1 MDGFTYDDRIQ
12 LINLQLPHDVIAP
25 NIWGELKAQPAL
37 VSLKLGLMQGIESTA
52 SNDALD
58 QNTVHYGELAKRI
71 RGGCTAGQ
79 GLDALFAL
87 CERQVFQI
95 ARREDASSRI
105 RDIEI
110 TVTFPKASL
119 YGEGVELVHSIT
131 CDGQGARKTH
141 FYTWRIKEMKVMTLI
156 GVNAYERR
164 AKQPLVVHLQFVPSA
179 EPKLADRTYLQ
190 QLFGVEQSFA
200 QLIEDSSFETL
211 ESLAEWVVKQLADR
225 LSAQNIPCEVIRL
238 KLDKPR
244 AIAFADH
251 PSVEITR
258 MLGNRQR

>member
-1 MDGFTYDDRIQ
+1 MTTAHLQPSRWGLAGSQNSRQEMDGFTYDDRIQ

-200 QLIEDSSFETL
+200 QVCPNETMRRVRGRIL
-211 ESLAEWVVKQLADR
+211 T
-225 LSAQNIPCEVIRL
+225 P
-238 KLDKPR
+238 
-244 AIAFADH
+244 
-251 PSVEITR
+251 ITAYR
-258 MLGNRQR
+258 RFFV